1 MPSIKNLIEANDSNP
16 EEIVKSLVEASPQ
29 WSPGNM
35 DGNWEILD
43 NAFSGSSD
51 PKSQDDLLND
61 LKSQDDLLNKLV
73 SKFNLKHQNDMP
85 TTYADSGNN
94 MFVQLDGGTG
104 MVGVNL
110 DGKYSKEG
118 VEQALG
124 I

>member
-51 PKSQDDLLND
+51 P
-61 LKSQDDLLNKLV
+61 KSQDDLLNKLV